1 MLFYNIRRSILILT
15 TFSSVSALAS
25 SGEPTDLHCHET
37 IKQPS
42 TITENSGSESQE
54 KVTNDIESFVSKFI
68 LDFHKSLEDFDIY
81 LSKHQLD
88 SLYQRM
94 CFLFENT
101 PASISDDLGGEAF
114 FDKAREFAM
123 KTMEYFNEDPIDILL
138 TSINIAM
145 KLYSD
150 TIEYSL
156 KDLGY
161 ISTNIFSGLKVPS
174 QSTQEK
180 SIGYFAD
187 IEEKVLISIGILEPE
202 K

>member
-25 SGEPTDLHCHET
+25 SGEPNDLHCHET
-37 IKQPS
+37 INQPS
-42 TITENSGSESQE
+42 TITENSGRESQE
-54 KVTNDIESFVSKFI
+54 QVANDIESFVSKFI
-68 LDFHKSLEDFDIY
+68 LDFHKSLEGFDIY
-81 LSKHQLD
+81 LSEHQLD

-101 PASISDDLGGEAF
+101 PANISDDLGGDAF
-114 FDKAREFAM
+114 FIKARQFAM
-123 KTMEYFNEDPIDILL
+123 QTMNYYKEDPVDILL

-150 TIEYSL
+150 TFEYSL
-156 KDLGY
+156 KDLSF
-161 ISTNIFSGLKVPS
+161 ISKKVFSDLKFP
-174 QSTQEK
+174 QESTQEK
-180 SIGYFAD
+180 NISYFAD